1 MEGEEN
7 PRLGANNTKVLLVLP
22 FIGTG
27 RNGGADKDRKGRATL
42 SLVLRYPDEPPSP
55 PCQEGSRLHSPQDK
69 REISARNIN

>member
-55 PCQEGSRLHSPQDK
+55 HVKKEVGYTDK